1 MKRFDL
7 HCHTNFCDGKNSPEE
22 MVLSAIEKNMECI
35 GFSGHSY
42 TFFDESYCMSIE
54 KTKEYKSEI
63 ARLKL
68 KYKGKIKI
76 LCGIEQDFYSD
87 MPTDEYDYV
96 IGSVHYLK
104 VNDKYIPVDDG
115 KEVLQ
120 KAVKLYYDGD
130 FYKMAEDYFDTV
142 SKIENADI
150 IGHFDLIAKFNE
162 NNRFFDENNERY
174 EKAYKKAVDELVSR
188 NICFEI
194 NTGAISR
201 GIRTTPYPNKSIYEY
216 IKKCGGQFIL
226 SSDAHSTDT
235 LLFDFDKYLKLIDGQ
250 VLPEIVI

>member
-1 MKRFDL
+1 MKLFDL
-7 HCHTNFCDGKNSPEE
+7 HCHTTFCDGKNTPEE

-54 KTKEYKSEI
+54 KTIEYKAEI

-68 KYKGKIKI
+68 KYKDKIKI

-87 MPTDEYDYV
+87 MSAEGYDYI

-104 VNDKYIPVDDG
+104 IGDKYIPIDKSV
-115 KEVLQ
+115 EIFAQ
-120 KAVKLYYDGD
+120 AAMTYYNGD

-142 SKIENADI
+142 AKIKNADI
-150 IGHFDLIAKFNE
+150 IGHIDLIAKFNE

-174 EKAYKKAVDELVSR
+174 VRAYKRAADKLIR
-188 NICFEI
+188 NNKCFEI

-201 GIRTTPYPNKSIYEY
+201 GIRTTPYPNRAIYEY
-216 IKKCGGQFIL
+216 IRECGGYFIL
-226 SSDAHSTDT
+226 SSDAHRTDT
-235 LLFDFDKYLKLIDGQ
+235 LLFDFDKYSQLIDSQAFQIIG
-250 VLPEIVI
+250 I